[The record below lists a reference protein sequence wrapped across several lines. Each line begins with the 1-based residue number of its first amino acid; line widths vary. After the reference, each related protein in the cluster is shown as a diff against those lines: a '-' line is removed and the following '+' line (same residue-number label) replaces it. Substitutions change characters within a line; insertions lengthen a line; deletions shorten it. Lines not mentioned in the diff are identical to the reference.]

1 MNEGKVVG
9 VAHTGLTTS
18 DLDLSIRFFRDVL
31 GMPVTEPALYDDPIM
46 GRITGIPEAVIRV
59 AYVDLPG
66 HRLELLQYLRPLQRR
81 VSDLRPCDSGH
92 LHVSLMVEGIDR
104 LSQRM
109 EKVGFELAGPIQRVE
124 EAGGFRVIYT
134 YGFDGLVIELM
145 DFTKSPAAH

>member
-1 MNEGKVVG
+1 MSEGKVVG
-9 VAHTGLTTS
+9 VAHTGITTS
-18 DLDLSIRFFRDVL
+18 DLDRCIGLFRDIL
-31 GMPVTEPALYDDPIM
+31 GMPVTEPVLYDDPIM

-81 VSDLRPCDSGH
+81 VSVLRPCDSGH
-92 LHVSLMVEGIDR
+92 LHVSLMVEGIDS
-104 LSQRM
+104 LSRRM
-109 EKVGFELAGPIQRVE
+109 ERVGFELAGPIQRVDD
-124 EAGGFRVIYT
+124 AGGFRVIYT